1 MPPTLRVRRLNY
13 PIQEMGLEPC
23 WTQWSLSEW
32 PACELGKVGMTGEE
46 VSEGFSAEL
55 RKPSRSWQKTKRW
68 GQQVS
73 PLALLTQPLE
83 AWAGVMALEAGGCD
97 AHAGSPSLPRSRSK
111 LSLPCLFPG
120 SLLKLRFHTKRGAFN
135 ESGCKPL
142 PVHGKRV
149 YQSFSGTL
157 HRLALGRFQDI
168 PQL

>member
-1 MPPTLRVRRLNY
+1 M
-13 PIQEMGLEPC
+13 
-23 WTQWSLSEW
+23 
-32 PACELGKVGMTGEE
+32 LGKVGMTGEE

-83 AWAGVMALEAGGCD
+83 AWTGVMALEAGGCD

-111 LSLPCLFPG
+111 ISLPCLFPG
-120 SLLKLRFHTKRGAFN
+120 SLLKLRFHAKRGAFN

-142 PVHGKRV
+142 PFTARECIRASQAHFTDWPWGGFEIFL
-149 YQSFSGTL
+149 SSE
-157 HRLALGRFQDI
+157 
-168 PQL
+168 